1 MASLF
6 DYYNQGSGKKAPTG
20 YSFRTSNSGNDVYTP
35 VNINRANNYRRN
47 PGKGGGRSNLD
58 NQRGFS
64 NQGIGSFSNRQPGLF
79 GSQMGRPSN
88 RQPGL
93 FGSQPS
99 QPGMTGRDAAA
110 SGVVEEED
118 KFSFTD
124 KNLGSNIVED
134 ATRMASDLTPDVNMR
149 LPGLAG
155 LSMGMMDS
163 ISNNQRDHRYLN
175 SIFGRASPD
184 KTMAFFGKAEDDMR
198 KNIGTDNVGTMQIGD
213 TTDGSSLMQAMKYFD
228 KAGITRQNLDRFYDK
243 NDKFYGNEAY
253 LASQAGGSGAED
265 FATGMSFIKNAKAS
279 ANLAEREAMKQQAD
293 AAARGVSGVSYDEPD
308 LAFDDILYGEPG
320 YGEPRQSG
328 IDYEAMGIGAD
339 PENDLLYGE
348 PGFGEPGIVPKRKP
362 LPDQDEDFYNYPDE
376 KYRGQYDLGPE
387 YDPVMDISI
396 DEQSYMDSDPTFYN
410 QVGRKRGLLPNFG
423 NNLTSQLMY
432 GQLPENQLGVTPMNA
447 NQAGQFVLDGYED
460 VEDSQSIIS
469 PRYYDRLFPYSR

>member
-6 DYYNQGSGKKAPTG
+6 DYYNKGSGKKAPTG

-35 VNINRANNYRRN
+35 VSNLNRANNYRRN
-47 PGKGGGRSNLD
+47 PERGGGRSNLD

-79 GSQMGRPSN
+79 GSQPSQMGRPSN

-175 SIFGRASPD
+175 SVFGRASPD
-184 KTMAFFGKAEDDMR
+184 KTMAFFDKAGYDM
-198 KNIGTDNVGTMQIGD
+198 NQNMGTDNVGTMQIGD
-213 TTDGSSLMQAMKYFD
+213 SSRGSSLGQADKYFRR
-228 KAGITRQNLDRFYDK
+228 AGITQQNIDRFMDP

-279 ANLAEREAMKQQAD
+279 ANLARDVAEQQARQQFTQNAYESPSSRASPLD
-293 AAARGVSGVSYDEPD
+293 DYSAYDDITETITDDSYPNRPPLFEEDFSEDVYSDRQPQLFGSRRDQLEPFEAQRQKATFFDRGTGPRGMGPDQTFFGGMEYPFGVD
-308 LAFDDILYGEPG
+308 FDDT
-320 YGEPRQSG
+320 
-328 IDYEAMGIGAD
+328 
-339 PENDLLYGE
+339 
-348 PGFGEPGIVPKRKP
+348 
-362 LPDQDEDFYNYPDE
+362 ED
-376 KYRGQYDLGPE
+376 DLGPR
-387 YDPVMDISI
+387 
-396 DEQSYMDSDPTFYN
+396 
-410 QVGRKRGLLPNFG
+410 GRFSLYG
-423 NNLTSQLMY
+423 N
-432 GQLPENQLGVTPMNA
+432 
-447 NQAGQFVLDGYED
+447 
-460 VEDSQSIIS
+460 
-469 PRYYDRLFPYSR
+469 